1 MCIRDSSIGEE
12 YIQNPEAEQLITQF
26 QKTRVLL
33 AEDND
38 INVEVIMA
46 MLNATNL
53 QIIRAANGNDAIYTL
68 SQQSFDIILM
78 DIQMPEMDGYEATR
92 VIRHQMNGTLPIIAL
107 TANAMQQDIDAC
119 LNAGMNDH
127 VSKPIRK
134 EKLLE
139 VLNKYLNP

>member
-1 MCIRDSSIGEE
+1 MEFCHSIGEE